1 MIRSLNSGV
10 TGIQQFQER
19 LDVIANNIANVNTTA
34 YKSARVNFADS
45 FSQTLRTSA
54 AGGASSSGQAAL
66 QVGTGVNT
74 SAIQNLFGQGAISR
88 TGNATDLAISG
99 QGFFTVRDVISGSTF
114 ATRAGEFHTDSNG
127 YVVSDKGMRLQGY
140 SNAGLT
146 SLGDIRIDTTGAP
159 ATAAPGATVAS
170 YAIDQTGKV
179 NVRLSDGTE
188 FARGQVLLQ
197 NFSDPQV
204 LTKEGDNL
212 FSGLSSAGPLATP
225 GSPGAG
231 GLGKLEAGAL
241 ELSNVDLANEFSSL
255 ITTQRAF
262 QANSRIITTSD
273 EVLQELVN
281 LKR

>member
-1 MIRSLNSGV
+1 MIRSLYSGV

-34 YKSARVNFADS
+34 FKSARVNFADS

-54 AGGASSSGQAAL
+54 AGGASASGQAAL

-74 SAIQNLFGQGAISR
+74 AAIQNLFGQGAISR

-99 QGFFTVRDVISGSTF
+99 QGFFTVRDVVSGSVF
-114 ATRAGEFHTDSNG
+114 ATRAGEFHTDANG
-127 YVVSDKGMRLQGY
+127 YIVTDKGMRAQGY
-140 SNAGLT
+140 VDAGRT
-146 SLGDIRIDTTGAP
+146 TQGDLKIDMTGAP
-159 ATAAPGATVAS
+159 LTSAAGATVAS
-170 YAIDQTGKV
+170 YAIDQTGKI
-179 NVRLSDGTE
+179 NVRLSDGSE
-188 FARGQVLLQ
+188 FVRGQVLLQ
-197 NFSDPQV
+197 NFSDPEV
-204 LTKEGDNL
+204 LTKQGDNL
-212 FSGLSSAGPLATP
+212 YSGLSSAGPLGTPLSP
-225 GSPGAG
+225 GSS

-241 ELSNVDLANEFSSL
+241 ELSNVDLANEFTSL

-262 QANSRIITTSD
+262 QANARVITTSD

>member
-74 SAIQNLFGQGAISR
+74 AAIQNLFGQGAISR
-88 TGNATDLAISG
+88 TGNSTDLAISG
-99 QGFFTVRDVISGSTF
+99 QGFFTVRDLISGSTF
-114 ATRAGEFHTDSNG
+114 ATRAGEFHTDANG
-127 YVVSDKGMRLQGY
+127 YIVTDKGMRAQGY
-140 SNAGLT
+140 ANAGLT
-146 SLGDIRIDTTGAP
+146 TQGDLKIDTTGAP
-159 ATAAPGATVAS
+159 ATAAVGATVAS
-170 YAIDQTGKV
+170 YAIDQTGKI

-188 FARGQVLLQ
+188 FVRGQLLLQ
-197 NFSDPQV
+197 DFTDPQV

-212 FSGLSSAGPLATP
+212 FSGLASAGPLATP
-225 GSPGAG
+225 LSPGVS
-231 GLGKLEAGAL
+231 GLGKLESGAL
-241 ELSNVDLANEFSSL
+241 ELSNVDLANEFATL

-262 QANSRIITTSD
+262 QANTRIITTSD

>member
-19 LDVIANNIANVNTTA
+19 LDVIANNISNVNTTA
-34 YKSARVNFADS
+34 FKSARVNFADS

-74 SAIQNLFGQGAISR
+74 AAIQNLFGQGAISR

-114 ATRAGEFHTDSNG
+114 ATRAGEFHTDANG
-127 YVVSDKGMRLQGY
+127 YIVTDKGMRLQGY
-140 SNAGLT
+140 ANAALST
-146 SLGDIRIDTTGAP
+146 LGDIKIDSTGAP
-159 ATAAPGATVAS
+159 ATASPTATVAS

-188 FARGQVLLQ
+188 FVRAQVLLQ

-212 FSGLSSAGPLATP
+212 YSGLSSAGPLTIP
-225 GSPGAG
+225 GSPGNG
-231 GLGKLEAGAL
+231 GLGKLEGGAL
-241 ELSNVDLANEFSSL
+241 ELSNVDLANEFSTL

-262 QANSRIITTSD
+262 QANTRIITTSD